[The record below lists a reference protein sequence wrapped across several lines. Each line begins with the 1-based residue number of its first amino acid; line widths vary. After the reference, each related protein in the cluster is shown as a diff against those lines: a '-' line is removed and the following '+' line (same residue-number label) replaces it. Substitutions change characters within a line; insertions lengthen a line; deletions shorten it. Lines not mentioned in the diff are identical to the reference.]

1 MKTPYPQNTRN
12 IALLVLSMVLWGL
25 SFPAI
30 KISLLE
36 IQPLTLGLLR
46 ILFGAVPIAIYVL
59 WRRGFRHTLTILK
72 TDPKPFIGIALTQ
85 FYLPIAAQ
93 NLGMGMMAPE
103 TAASLS
109 SILQAT
115 SPLFG
120 IFFAAMFLGEYI
132 GVKKALGLAL
142 ALSGSVL
149 LVTRGGGVL
158 GGSDLLGNILLL
170 SSAIF
175 YAVSGVWIKKAL
187 FKHEPVM
194 ILALSL
200 IIASILFIPTAL
212 LSESAGHIVNVSMS
226 TWLLVLFLGLVCN
239 GIALLLWYI
248 VLISSQ
254 LSKQVLFTYLIP
266 IFGTIFSHV
275 FIGELIGLRTII
287 FGLVI
292 ICGITIAQYSK

>member
-1 MKTPYPQNTRN
+1 M
-12 IALLVLSMVLWGL
+12 AFWGL
-25 SFPAI
+25 SFPAV
-30 KISLLE
+30 KVSLVE
-36 IQPLTLGLLR
+36 VQPLTLGLLR
-46 ILFGAVPIAIYVL
+46 LLFGAVPIAAYVF
-59 WRRGFRHTLTILK
+59 WREGVTHTFSIFK

-93 NLGMGMMAPE
+93 NVGIGMMAPE

-170 SSAIF
+170 SSAVL

-187 FKHEPVM
+187 FVHDPVI

-200 IIASILFIPTAL
+200 IIASLLFIPTAL
-212 LSESAGHIVNVSMS
+212 LTESTAQIVNISMS
-226 TWLLVLFLGLVCN
+226 TWLLIVFLGLVCN
-239 GIALLLWYI
+239 GIALLLWYT

-254 LSKQVLFTYLIP
+254 LSKQILFTYLIP
-266 IFGTIFSHV
+266 IFGTIFSHI
-275 FIGELIGLRTII
+275 FIGELIGPPTVL

-292 ICGITIAQYSK
+292 VIGVTIAQYGK